1 VSLSDDGVGAAM
13 RAPAGGG
20 LQLKGAAVKVR
31 FRRYR
36 RVRIQR
42 DQGRRGLGS
51 FYKRTFVVN
60 SEILLL
66 NYRGLFAKLKKQ
78 KLLIGFIESQ
88 TKLLWNFKSVA
99 AKDLTSAVKEVLA
112 RPPGEPDIE
121 PLLVA
126 NLVARHRR
134 HYLPSGAHFV
144 GAAARLGATAFQ

>member
-1 VSLSDDGVGAAM
+1 M
-13 RAPAGGG
+13 
-20 LQLKGAAVKVR
+20 
-31 FRRYR
+31 
-36 RVRIQR
+36 
-42 DQGRRGLGS
+42 
-51 FYKRTFVVN
+51 
-60 SEILLL
+60 
-66 NYRGLFAKLKKQ
+66 
-78 KLLIGFIESQ
+78 LIGFIESQ